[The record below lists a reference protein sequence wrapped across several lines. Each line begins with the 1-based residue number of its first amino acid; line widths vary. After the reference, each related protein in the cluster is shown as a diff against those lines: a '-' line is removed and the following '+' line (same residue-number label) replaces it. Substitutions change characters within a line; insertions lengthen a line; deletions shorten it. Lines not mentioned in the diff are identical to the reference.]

1 MLPSLTTSPDGP
13 DHTARPAGAERTRR
27 ATGGI
32 VYGTRVPAERRW
44 ARSARDGAPALLA
57 LALSPVVAALAP
69 GAERPLARMRG
80 LIELERRLGLFF
92 EPTVHAW
99 FGARPSLMRALRLT
113 YVAAHVPGALGVLAW
128 TRRAHPQ
135 AFPLARDTFA
145 ATQALAAIGY
155 VIAPTAPP
163 RMITG
168 LGYDDRPRPG
178 DHGLGR
184 SIQSPYA
191 AMPSAHTAFSVV
203 AAGTVWALARSRPV
217 ARSRAPVPARGRR
230 RDHRDRRSH
239 LARRARRAGHRG
251 PRLRERPRSR
261 LGTAGPRRSS
271 EARSEASMHATS
283 SVVPTRGHRLSW
295 SVWRRPYSTADAPR
309 R

>member
-1 MLPSLTTSPDGP
+1 MGRVT
-13 DHTARPAGAERTRR
+13 
-27 ATGGI
+27 
-32 VYGTRVPAERRW
+32 YGTRVSAQRRW
-44 ARSARDGAPALLA
+44 INDAAPALLS
-57 LALSPVVAALAP
+57 LALSPVVAAMAP

-80 LIELERRLGLFF
+80 LIGVERRLGLFF

-99 FGARPSLMRALRLT
+99 FAARPPLMRALKCT

-128 TRRAHPQ
+128 ARHAHPE
-135 AFPLARDTFA
+135 AFPQARDTFA

-163 RMITG
+163 RMIAG

-203 AAGTVWALARSRPV
+203 AAGTIWALARSRPV
-217 ARSRAPVPARGRR
+217 RAAALLYPPAVIVEVIATGDHIWLDAIGGLVVAGLGFAGARVTHKVRG
-230 RDHRDRRSH
+230 S
-239 LARRARRAGHRG
+239 LAR
-251 PRLRERPRSR
+251 PRPGRYGR
-261 LGTAGPRRSS
+261 
-271 EARSEASMHATS
+271 
-283 SVVPTRGHRLSW
+283 
-295 SVWRRPYSTADAPR
+295 
-309 R
+309 